1 MRRSRKAFSILET
14 LVAVFILTLLIT
26 TAVYSFRF
34 VLLHL
39 SKQEFAGID
48 RLLSY
53 TQLRASLESM
63 RYYVVDE
70 YDAFL
75 NPMDNLHYFFDGD
88 QSQMIYITQNPIFS
102 DAIAVAKLECK
113 EQQLLYTEEP
123 LYGRIDF
130 TQPNILQDSAQR
142 ILYKDLQECAFIYHK
157 NGQTQTDLHKDLPQS
172 IELKLATPNHIIDFY
187 VTIKSEHNITK
198 IHIQNDKYDY

>member
-1 MRRSRKAFSILET
+1 LRRSRNAFSILET

-39 SKQEFAGID
+39 SKQEFSGID

-63 RYYVVDE
+63 RYYVVDD

-75 NPMDNLHYFFDGD
+75 NSMNDLHYFFKGEEA
-88 QSQMIYITQNPIFS
+88 QMNYITQNPIFS
-102 DAIAVAKLECK
+102 DSIAVVKLECK
-113 EQQLLYTEEP
+113 EQKLLYTEEP

-130 TQPNILQDSAQR
+130 TQPDVLQDSAQR
-142 ILYKDLQECAFIYHK
+142 ILFENLVACRFLYRKD
-157 NGQTQTDLHKDLPQS
+157 GQTLTSLQRNLPTS
-172 IELKLATPNHIIDFY
+172 VELKLATHNQTFDFY
-187 VTIKSEHNITK
+187 IDIRTDHNISK
-198 IHIQNDKYDY
+198 AYIQSVPDEF

>member
-1 MRRSRKAFSILET
+1 MKHSRKAFSILET

-39 SKQEFAGID
+39 SKQEFSGID

-63 RYYVVDE
+63 RYFVVDN

-75 NPMDNLHYFFDGD
+75 NPMDDLHYFFDGE
-88 QSQMIYITQNPIFS
+88 QTQMIYITQNPIFS

-130 TQPNILQDSAQR
+130 TKPHILDDSAQR
-142 ILYKDLQECAFIYHK
+142 VLFENLVTCQFFYHK
-157 NGQTQTDLHKDLPQS
+157 NGQTQINMQRELPAS
-172 IELKLATPNHIIDFY
+172 VELKLATPNQSFDFY
-187 VTIKSEHNITK
+187 VNIRTDYNITK
-198 IHIQNDKYDY
+198 SYIQNDKYDF

>member
-1 MRRSRKAFSILET
+1 MKQSRKAFSILET
-14 LVAVFILTLLIT
+14 LVAIFILTLLIT

-39 SKQEFAGID
+39 SKQEFSGID

-53 TQLRASLESM
+53 TQLRASIESM

-75 NPMDNLHYFFDGD
+75 NPMDDLHYFFQGEEN
-88 QSQMIYITQNPIFS
+88 QMIYITQNPIFS
-102 DAIAVAKLECK
+102 DGIAVAKLECK
-113 EQQLLYTEEP
+113 EQKLLYTEEP

-130 TQPNILQDSAQR
+130 TQPDILDDSAQR
-142 ILYKDLQECAFIYHK
+142 VLFENLVACHFFYRKD
-157 NGQTQTDLHKDLPQS
+157 GQTLTILQRNLPTS
-172 IELKLATPNHIIDFY
+172 VELKLATHSQSFDFY
-187 VTIKSEHNITK
+187 IDIRTDYNITK
-198 IHIQNDKYDY
+198 SYIQNDKYDF